1 MKKIEIII
9 RREKVDE
16 VKKKLYEMGATGIM
30 LSNIAGYGQDEGYV
44 QRYLGKECKFQT
56 VQKIKLEMVVKDE
69 QVGPII
75 QIVMDLAR
83 TGHPGDG
90 RIYVYDVCEVVR
102 IRTGERG
109 IDAL

>member
-44 QRYLGKECKFQT
+44 QRYRGKECKFQT

-75 QIVMDLAR
+75 QVVMDLAR
-83 TGHPGDG
+83 TGNPGDG

-109 IDAL
+109 ADAL

>member
-1 MKKIEIII
+1 
-9 RREKVDE
+9 
-16 VKKKLYEMGATGIM
+16 
-30 LSNIAGYGQDEGYV
+30 
-44 QRYLGKECKFQT
+44 

>member
-44 QRYLGKECKFQT
+44 QRYRGKECKFQT
-56 VQKIKLEMVVKDE
+56 VQKIKSTKS
-69 QVGPII
+69 
-75 QIVMDLAR
+75 
-83 TGHPGDG
+83 
-90 RIYVYDVCEVVR
+90 
-102 IRTGERG
+102 
-109 IDAL
+109 